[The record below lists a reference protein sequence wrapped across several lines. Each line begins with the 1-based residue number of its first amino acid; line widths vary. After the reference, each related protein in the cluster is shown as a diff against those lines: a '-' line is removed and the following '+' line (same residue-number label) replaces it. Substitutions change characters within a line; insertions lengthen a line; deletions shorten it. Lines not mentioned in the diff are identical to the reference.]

1 MFGRKDRED
10 SIVAEMDMM
19 MKTTRRD
26 QFKTTPGEL
35 TWDDTWLVF
44 YLSQH
49 SERAIAELALSK
61 TIPTEE
67 VKKAAALRIVVI
79 EGPPAIMD

>member
-1 MFGRKDRED
+1 MFGRLDRED

-19 MKTTRRD
+19 MKTNRRD
-26 QFKTTPGEL
+26 QFKTTQGEV

-49 SERAIAELALSK
+49 SERAITELALGK

-67 VKKAAALRIVVI
+67 VRKAAAVRIVVI
-79 EGPPAIMD
+79 EGPPAIMN

>member
-49 SERAIAELALSK
+49 RERAIAELALSK